1 MVIVDAF
8 THYVAL
14 NPVPHSN
21 SYYAYTTL
29 YEHWIAKFGLPE
41 ILVTDNGTEF
51 INNEIITF
59 CHLYNIKH
67 KPRTS
72 HAPWTN
78 GLVEGMNRSLQE
90 YLRCIINGN
99 DTKYTEWS
107 TDVKLFPLAYNSQI
121 TTTLGMS
128 PYEMVFNQKPRKPI
142 MFTANAHKNAQGHCT
157 PTKDSICYNLPLHT
171 HDEDHFHHPQILK
184 LASGTHTEWI
194 LNRDKKHNEIYQKVT
209 KKLLQ
214 RQNFNNQIN
223 QRFTPATD
231 LKIGTFV
238 LIPNF
243 QTQKGISKKLQPQKG
258 PYQIIDK
265 PTEVT
270 YKLIDTAKKEIVQH
284 RNNLLPYYPKEYA
297 LRELTQLYSFTGL
310 EVIQNI
316 TQKETKLHENHQK
329 KNQHTPLQKQNR
341 NHKNENT
348 QNTNNPEK
356 ERKNRKMIEKILPQ
370 ETKRKVLH
378 IENHQDSETQ
388 PRKNYKTFIPQSKI
402 LKKVE
407 FHN

>member
-1 MVIVDAF
+1 MVIVDAL

-14 NPVPHSN
+14 NPVPHCN
-21 SYYAYTTL
+21 AYYAYTTL

-51 INNEIITF
+51 INNEIITLS
-59 CHLYNIKH
+59 HLYNIKH

-99 DTKYTEWS
+99 DTRYTEWS
-107 TDVKLFPLAYNSQI
+107 ADVKLFPLAYNSQI

-142 MFTANAHKNAQGHCT
+142 MFIANSHKNAQGYCQ
-157 PTKDSICYNLPLHT
+157 PNKDSICYNLPLHT

-214 RQNFNNQIN
+214 RQNINEQIN
-223 QRFTPATD
+223 SRFTPASD

-243 QTQKGISKKLQPQKG
+243 TTQKGISKKLQPLRKG
-258 PYQIIDK
+258 PYQIISK
-265 PTEVT
+265 PTDVT
-270 YKLIDTAKKEIVQH
+270 YKITRQK
-284 RNNLLPYYPKEYA
+284 RNRSAPKQPITLLSKRIRTPRINSIIFFYRFKS
-297 LRELTQLYSFTGL
+297 YS
-310 EVIQNI
+310 
-316 TQKETKLHENHQK
+316 K
-329 KNQHTPLQKQNR
+329 
-341 NHKNENT
+341 
-348 QNTNNPEK
+348 
-356 ERKNRKMIEKILPQ
+356 
-370 ETKRKVLH
+370 
-378 IENHQDSETQ
+378 
-388 PRKNYKTFIPQSKI
+388 
-402 LKKVE
+402 
-407 FHN
+407 